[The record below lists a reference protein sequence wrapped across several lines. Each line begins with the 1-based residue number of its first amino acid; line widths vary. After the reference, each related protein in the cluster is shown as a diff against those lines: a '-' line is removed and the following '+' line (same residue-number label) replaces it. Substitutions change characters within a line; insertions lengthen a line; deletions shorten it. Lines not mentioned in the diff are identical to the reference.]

1 MVDSPY
7 RGPPFLAEA
16 ADTTFYFFNPFPA
29 TTFSKVVSNIL
40 HSVDQIVRP
49 VDIVLHYP
57 IWARPATRANSQQLL
72 EKQQVQLLVDKIPSV
87 LDSYATSLDA
97 TMTPRKEKGS
107 VIMKIA
113 DRIQRLRKMKGISQE
128 ELAEKMGVSRQAV
141 SKWESE
147 QSIPDLDKI
156 IVMSEYFEVTTDYIL
171 KGVETPSQKR
181 DNKSFGVGQTLYIAS
196 TAFLAIGLLCAFGG
210 WYAEQISGEYLGID
224 DNSSNWCGSL
234 LYWQHLLAYKGT
246 FHH

>member
-1 MVDSPY
+1 
-7 RGPPFLAEA
+7 
-16 ADTTFYFFNPFPA
+16 
-29 TTFSKVVSNIL
+29 
-40 HSVDQIVRP
+40 
-49 VDIVLHYP
+49 
-57 IWARPATRANSQQLL
+57 
-72 EKQQVQLLVDKIPSV
+72 
-87 LDSYATSLDA
+87 
-97 TMTPRKEKGS
+97 
-107 VIMKIA
+107 MKIA